1 MKLLK
6 LISIFFFLLFE
17 VFFVHADMLDR
28 QLEMQISEKLTE
40 KAKASEFLWLDANGE
55 KFLALLTEQTAEKA
69 EGAIIIL
76 HSMGAHA
83 DWPQT
88 ISPLRTI
95 LPEYG
100 WMTLSIQLPVIA
112 SENQNEDYGITL
124 KQSSERI
131 KAAIRLLHERKFLN
145 VVAIGHSFGAASVL
159 AYLENQGEEKIIAL
173 GAIGLQD
180 YPFVKPPIDLLDL
193 IKNSKIPILDIY
205 GSRDFKRVVDQAPD
219 RRLAAKKGKN
229 NKYTQ
234 VEIDGADHYFTK
246 LEDELIKRIR
256 GWLKAAAPGISIIV
270 NKDNV
275 KDENENNEE

>member
-1 MKLLK
+1 MIKK
-6 LISIFFFLLFE
+6 LIIIPVFFFLLINIQ
-17 VFFVHADMLDR
+17 FVLADNLDR

-55 KFLALLTEQTAEKA
+55 KFLALLTEQTGEQA

-76 HSMGAHA
+76 HSMGGHA

-112 SENQNEDYGITL
+112 PENQNEDYGITL
-124 KQSSERI
+124 KQSAERI
-131 KAAIRLLHERKFLN
+131 RAAIRLLHERKFLN
-145 VVAIGHSFGAASVL
+145 VVAIGHSFGAASL
-159 AYLENQGEEKIIAL
+159 LSYLENQQEQKIIAMA
-173 GAIGLQD
+173 AIGLQD
-180 YPFVKPPIDLLDL
+180 YPFVKPSIDLLEL

-205 GSRDFKRVVDQAPD
+205 GSRDFKRVIDQAAD

-229 NKYTQ
+229 SKYTQ
-234 VEIDGADHYFTK
+234 VKIEGADHYFTK

-256 GWLKAAAPGISIIV
+256 GWLKTAAPGISIIM
-270 NKDNV
+270 NKEE
-275 KDENENNEE
+275 DEKEEDE